1 MRRLLAALLLAAAP
15 MAFGASGVATG
26 AAGLTARTA
35 IDFAITVPRV
45 MQMKLLGHP
54 AALLVTAEDIARGK
68 ITISGPSIELL
79 VNDRLGYS
87 VRAEL
92 MSAAF
97 TAVRVIG
104 LPLGIRMP
112 SMAGRPKPAPVPI
125 EYELQLAAGA
135 QPGHYAWPVALSL
148 QEP

>member
-1 MRRLLAALLLAAAP
+1 MKRLLAVLLLAATP
-15 MAFGASGVATG
+15 MAFGASNLATA
-26 AAGLTARTA
+26 AAGLTARAA
-35 IDFAITVPRV
+35 IDFAIQVPRV
-45 MQMKLLGHP
+45 MQMKLVGHP
-54 AALLVTAEDIARGK
+54 AALMVTAEDIAHGR
-68 ITISGPSIELL
+68 ITVSGASIELL

-112 SMAGRPKPAPVPI
+112 SMAGRPKPAPVPV
-125 EYELQLAAGA
+125 EYELQLAADA
-135 QPGHYAWPVALSL
+135 QPGSYAWPVALSL
-148 QEP
+148 QDP